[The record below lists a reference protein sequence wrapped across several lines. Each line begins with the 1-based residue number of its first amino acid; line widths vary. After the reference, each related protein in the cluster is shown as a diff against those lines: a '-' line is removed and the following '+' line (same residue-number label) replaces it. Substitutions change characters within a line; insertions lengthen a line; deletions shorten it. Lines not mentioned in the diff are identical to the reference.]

1 MERLT
6 ELATLHASWMARF
19 GLVYHLSHD
28 VMQAYLDIT
37 SNKQL
42 PKYLELLQV
51 HGFLRTRPELRDRQ
65 EKSTYWEPLI
75 NGEPLTTP
83 LVSWVSST
91 PPTADLRFLDD
102 EEIEWLLGYAARRDA
117 EALER
122 RRQNAR
128 SERIAQVRR
137 RASDSRSR
145 PPD

>member
-137 RASDSRSR
+137 RGSDPRSQ
-145 PPD
+145 PPA